1 MNARRRAAVLVASA
15 AGTVLLTLVPSAAFA
30 AKPCNGCVGRA
41 DDKAPAGQAPGDAN
55 AGYECDRNRGVGRGN
70 PAHSG
75 CETTTST
82 TAAPTTTTEAPTTT
96 TEAPTTTTEAPTTT
110 TTEAPTTTTTEAPTT
125 TTTEAPTT
133 TTTVPGE
140 L

>member
-15 AGTVLLTLVPSAAFA
+15 AGTVVLTLVPSAAFA

-41 DDKAPAGQAPGDAN
+41 DDKAPAGQAPGDKN

-82 TAAPTTTTEAPTTT
+82 TAAPTTTTTEAPATTT
-96 TEAPTTTTEAPTTT
+96 TSAPTTT
-110 TTEAPTTTTTEAPTT
+110 TTA
-125 TTTEAPTT
+125 
-133 TTTVPGE
+133 PGE

>member
-1 MNARRRAAVLVASA
+1 MNPRRRAAVLVASA
-15 AGTVLLTLVPSAAFA
+15 TGTVLLTLVPSAAFA
-30 AKPCNGCVGRA
+30 ANPCNGCVGRA
-41 DDKAPAGQAPGDAN
+41 DDKAPAGQAAGDAN

-82 TAAPTTTTEAPTTT
+82 TGAPTTTTEATTT
-96 TEAPTTTTEAPTTT
+96 TSS
-110 TTEAPTTTTTEAPTT
+110 
-125 TTTEAPTT
+125 TT
-133 TTTVPGE
+133 TTTVFGGE